1 MPLSGQDR
9 AKAAAEQAARQSY
22 GKLVA
27 YLAARTRDLAGAED
41 ALGDAFAAALVHW
54 PKTGIP
60 TKPEAWLMTA
70 ARRRIVDAARRVK
83 TADAAADHLEMLAAE
98 IGDRDGGDIPD
109 QRLRLMFACAHPA
122 IDPQI
127 RAPLM
132 LQTVLGFD
140 AATIASAFLVSPAT
154 MAQRLVRAKTRIRH
168 AGIPFAIP
176 ERPDLAERLDAVLET
191 VYATYAEG
199 WVDPTGAEMRRRG
212 LSGEGIWLGRLIVT
226 LMPEEPEALGLM
238 ALMLFAES
246 RRLARRTAD
255 GGYVPLAMQDIA
267 RWDTAMIDEAEAL
280 LRKAS
285 LGGTI
290 GRYQIEAAIQSAHVA
305 GRRWGTIDWH
315 AIEALYRMLVLL
327 TGSPVAALNH
337 AVAAAKIHGAAAGLS
352 LLDGLSGDRRLVD
365 YQPYWAARAE
375 LLRRTGDAAGAQVAY
390 NYAIGLESDA
400 AIRAFL
406 QKRLASLTGK

>member
-1 MPLSGQDR
+1 MPIAGDGR
-9 AKAAAEQAARQSY
+9 AKVAAEQAARQSY

-41 ALGDAFAAALVHW
+41 ALGDAFAAALVDW

-60 TKPEAWLMTA
+60 AKPEAWLLTV
-70 ARRRIVDAARRVK
+70 ARRRIIDAARRTK
-83 TADAAADHLEMLAAE
+83 TADAASDDLQMIAAE
-98 IGDRDGGDIPD
+98 VGERDEKDIPD

-140 AATIASAFLVSPAT
+140 AATIASAFLISPAT

-176 ERPDLAERLDAVLET
+176 ERPDLPERLDAVLEA
-191 VYATYAEG
+191 VYASYAEG
-199 WVDPTGAEMRRRG
+199 WVDPMGAEMRRRG
-212 LSGEGIWLGRLIVT
+212 LSGEGIWLGRLLVL
-226 LMPEEPEALGLM
+226 LMPEEPEALGLL
-238 ALMLFAES
+238 ALMLFAEA
-246 RRLARRTAD
+246 RRSARRTA
-255 GGYVPLAMQDIA
+255 GGAYVPLAAQDIA
-267 RWDTAMIDEAEAL
+267 LWDAAMIEEAEAL

-285 LGGTI
+285 LAGMI

-305 GRRWGTIDWH
+305 GRRRETIDWN
-315 AIEALYRMLVLL
+315 AIEMLYEMLVSL

-337 AVAAAKIHGAAAGLS
+337 AVAAAEARGAPAGLA
-352 LLDGLSGDRRLVD
+352 LLDNISGDRRFVD

-375 LLRRTGDAAGAQVAY
+375 LLRRTGDSAGAHAAY
-390 NYAIGLESDA
+390 SRAIGLESDA

-406 QKRLASLTGK
+406 QERLASLTGK

>member
-1 MPLSGQDR
+1 MPVAGNDR
-9 AKAAAEQAARQSY
+9 AKAAAERAARQSY

-41 ALGDAFAAALVHW
+41 ALADAFAAALVHW
-54 PKTGIP
+54 PQTGIP
-60 TKPEAWLMTA
+60 ARPEAWLLTA
-70 ARRRIVDAARRVK
+70 ARRRIIDAARRAK
-83 TADAAADHLEMLAAE
+83 TADAASDDLEMLAAE
-98 IGDRDGGDIPD
+98 IGERDEKDIPD

-154 MAQRLVRAKTRIRH
+154 MGQRLVRAKTRIRH
-168 AGIPFAIP
+168 AGIPFTIP
-176 ERPDLAERLDAVLET
+176 ERPDLPERLDAVLEA

-199 WVDPTGAEMRRRG
+199 WVDPTEAEVRRRG
-212 LSGEGIWLGRLIVT
+212 LSEEGIWLGRMIAS
-226 LMPEEPEALGLM
+226 LMPEEPEALGLL
-238 ALMLFAES
+238 ALMLFAEA
-246 RRLARRTAD
+246 RRSARRTAD
-255 GGYVPLAMQDIA
+255 GGYMPLAMQDIA
-267 RWDTAMIDEAEAL
+267 LWDEVMIGEAETL

-285 LGGTI
+285 RAGTI
-290 GRYQIEAAIQSAHVA
+290 GCYQIEAAIQSAHVA
-305 GRRWGTIDWH
+305 GRRRGMTDWN
-315 AIEALYRMLVLL
+315 AIEALYQMLVSL

-337 AVAAAKIHGAAAGLS
+337 AVAAAEAHGAAAGLA
-352 LLDGLSGDRRLVD
+352 LLDDISGDGRFID

-375 LLRRTGDAAGAQVAY
+375 LLMRTGDSGGALAAY
-390 NYAIGLESDA
+390 NRAIGLESDP

-406 QKRLASLTGK
+406 QKRLAALTGK

>member
-1 MPLSGQDR
+1 MPAAGNDR

-27 YLAARTRDLAGAED
+27 YLAAGTRDLAGAED

-54 PKTGIP
+54 PKMGIP
-60 TKPEAWLMTA
+60 AKPEAWLLTA
-70 ARRRIVDAARRVK
+70 ARRRIIDAARRVK
-83 TADAAADHLEMLAAE
+83 TADAAADHLKMLAAE
-98 IGDRDGGDIPD
+98 IGESDEKDIPD

-122 IDPQI
+122 IDPQV

-132 LQTVLGFD
+132 LQAVLGFD

-168 AGIPFAIP
+168 AGIPFVIP
-176 ERPDLAERLDAVLET
+176 GRPDLPERLDAVLEA

-199 WVDPTGAEMRRRG
+199 WVDPTGVEVRRRD
-212 LSGEGIWLGRLIVT
+212 LSGEGIWLGRLIVS
-226 LMPEEPEALGLM
+226 LLPEEPEGLGLL
-238 ALMLFAES
+238 ALMLFAEA
-246 RRLARRTAD
+246 RRSARRTAD
-255 GGYVPLAMQDIA
+255 GGYVPLAVQDIA
-267 RWDTAMIDEAEAL
+267 LWDSVLIEEAEAL
-280 LRKAS
+280 LLKAS
-285 LGGTI
+285 VGGTI

-305 GRRWGTIDWH
+305 GRRRGTIDWN
-315 AIEALYRMLVLL
+315 AIEALYRMLVSL

-337 AVAAAKIHGAAAGLS
+337 AVATAEAHGAAAGLA
-352 LLDGLSGDRRLVD
+352 LLDSISGDRRLVD

-375 LLRRTGDAAGAQVAY
+375 LLRRTGDAAGAQAAY
-390 NYAIGLESDA
+390 NRAIGLESDA

-406 QKRLASLTGK
+406 LKRLASLAER